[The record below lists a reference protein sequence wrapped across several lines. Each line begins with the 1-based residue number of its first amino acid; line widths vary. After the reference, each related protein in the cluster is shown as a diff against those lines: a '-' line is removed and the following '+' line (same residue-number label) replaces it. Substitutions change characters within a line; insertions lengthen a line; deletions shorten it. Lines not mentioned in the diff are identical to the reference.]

1 MPSLKTLSFFTDFM
15 LPEFANSE
23 LLAFLLQGSWYSHLV
38 LITLVLMSSF
48 SWAVIIT
55 KWFQLFKVSRENRK
69 FQIAFGSS
77 TRSDQLQ
84 EYAKSLVY
92 SSFAKLFQPAYHE
105 SLKFRERLNKKNLPS
120 GDPSAMLQRRLERIM
135 EQTILQQQ
143 SLMENRLGI
152 LASVSS
158 SAPFIG
164 LFGTVLGVIDS
175 FQSIGR
181 EGSTSLA
188 TVAPGMSEA
197 LIATAAGL
205 LAAIPAL
212 IAYNYFRNS
221 IQKIQRQTNTFAANL
236 INRLEWSVLYKT
248 TSQESNH

>member
-1 MPSLKTLSFFTDFM
+1 M
-15 LPEFANSE
+15 LPEFANSD
-23 LLAFLLQGSWYSHLV
+23 LFSLLLQGSWYSHLV
-38 LITLVLMSSF
+38 LLTLILMSSF

-55 KWFQLFKVSRENRK
+55 KWLQLFRVVKENKK
-69 FQIAFGSS
+69 FQIVFEGS

-84 EYAKSLVY
+84 EYAKSLVH
-92 SSFAKLFQPAYHE
+92 SSFTKLFEPSYHE
-105 SLKFRERLNKKNLPS
+105 SLKFRERMSKKNFPN
-120 GDPSAMLQRRLERIM
+120 GDLSAMLQRRLERIM
-135 EQTILQQQ
+135 EQAILKQQ
-143 SLMENRLGI
+143 SVMEKKLSI

-164 LFGTVLGVIDS
+164 LFGTVLGIIDS

-221 IQKIQRQTNTFAANL
+221 IQKIQRQTHTFAANL
-236 INRLEWSVLYKT
+236 INRLEWSVLYRT
-248 TSQESNH
+248 PSQESTH